1 MREKEREREREW
13 GDLEKGQ
20 KFERKDTRGS
30 MFGNCN
36 KILYRFTLPQISS
49 LKYAHVTSCDAEE
62 SFSMFKNVQS
72 DKRMSLNEDNLEKL
86 VVS

>member
-1 MREKEREREREW
+1 
-13 GDLEKGQ
+13 
-20 KFERKDTRGS
+20 

-36 KILYRFTLPQISS
+36 KIYYRLTLPQISS
-49 LKYAHVTSCDAEE
+49 IKYSPVTSCDVEE

-86 VVS
+86 VVHCFLKNENLS